1 MSKLILIIRYFSAR
15 ILPVYMSVEKPRN
28 PVREVGKKLIAPLTQ
43 ALAWLEVHPNTVSR
57 VGENLASAG
66 AAVLMNQDLIAEQV
80 SKRFKMNPTKA
91 RWGAKI
97 VGGVLW
103 LAGIICDAEDGD
115 LAEKTNKR
123 TLFGKWLDA
132 TIDRRVDLWPWPFHR
147 ANSLHPMDIAIA
159 EVNQAVDT
167 VPALLKTIKPDVP
180 ELALGSRFP
189 RLVTLTSFLLFPRI
203 RRITGSVLAAQ
214 AIATGYT
221 RHRDIHNNGTEDMK
235 RKANNLL
242 WRHVVNYAKSKFSLE
257 GLFLGFSTSK
267 AMVREYANAKR
278 EEILKDDPTADIPR
292 SAA

>member
-1 MSKLILIIRYFSAR
+1 
-15 ILPVYMSVEKPRN
+15 MSVEKPRN

-80 SKRFKMNPTKA
+80 SKRFKVNPTKA

-97 VGGVLW
+97 VGGILW

-115 LAEKTNKR
+115 LAEKTNKK
-123 TLFGKWLDA
+123 TPFGKWLDA

-147 ANSLHPMDIAIA
+147 ANSLHLADIAIS

-167 VPALLKTIKPDVP
+167 VPALLKTVKPDVP
-180 ELALGSRFP
+180 ELSWGSRFP

-203 RRITGSVLAAQ
+203 RRISGSILAAQ

-221 RHRDIHNNGTEDMK
+221 RYQDIQENGTDEMK
-235 RKANNLL
+235 MEAKSLL
-242 WRHVVNYAKSKFSLE
+242 KRHVVNYVKSKFSLE
-257 GLFLGFSTSK
+257 GLRFGFSTRK
-267 AMVREYANAKR
+267 AMVDEYADAKR
-278 EEILKDDPTADIPR
+278 SEILREDPKADIPK
-292 SAA
+292 SVAA